1 MKALGRLF
9 IVIWTII
16 YTVLAFCGG
25 FILFPLLAYIFS
37 GNCDDPM
44 ETIGNTWESG
54 KKMIER
60 FFDSLSNIKCK
71 RNDKFWK

>member
-1 MKALGRLF
+1 MKVLSRFF
-9 IVIWTII
+9 IVIWTIVYAI
-16 YTVLAFCGG
+16 LAFCGG
-25 FILFPLLAYIFS
+25 FILFPLLAYIFT

-44 ETIGNTWESG
+44 LTIANIWEGG
-54 KKMIER
+54 KNMIER